1 MSLVRIIARI
11 QPFIDPARLR
21 RDLWRQRRRR
31 WIAAGVTLT
40 LLTLGL
46 WAAWEYLK
54 ISSGEPAPEALADPW
69 FRGHRI
75 LDRNGIPLR
84 ELPAE
89 EGRRGRWTT
98 LPEIGD
104 RITLATLAAEDA
116 SFFEHD
122 GVDRVALLRAL
133 SQNLRHGRLVSGGS
147 TITQQLVKLL
157 DTRGIAG
164 ERTVPIKLREMARA
178 HNLEQELTKE
188 QILEEYMNRLPYG
201 HGLVGPAAAAD
212 GYFGVRAR
220 DLSWG
225 QATYLAVLPR
235 APSYLDPYRH
245 PERVKLRQ
253 RALLDEMEE
262 LGMLTEVERRRAEHE
277 PVDLETLRH
286 PFSAPHFVEM
296 LRAEDRLSSGD
307 ATTTTLDLELQR
319 DVEGLVDTQL
329 STMKGKLTAD
339 AAAIVVDNA
348 TGDVLAYVG
357 SADFHDPAISGQVD
371 MVRARRQPGSALKP
385 FVYALAFERGHTPH
399 EMLADVPTEFSERGG
414 EIYAP
419 RNFHGDFAGP
429 IPARDALAASLNVP
443 VVRLASD
450 LPAGALLAQLH
461 ALGFDSLDQ
470 SAQHYGLSLSLGS
483 GEVELRELAAAYVAL
498 ARGGEKIPLRFTAGS
513 PRSTAVPVIDPA
525 IAATIVDAL
534 SDPLARVRLLRGRSP
549 FDIGYPIALKT
560 GTSSGYRDAWTVGFT
575 HERTVAVWVGNAD
588 GSAMHEVTGA
598 SGAGPLFADVMRRAM
613 EDVRTRGALF
623 DAGLLT
629 TLEVCPLTGLPV
641 SEACPEAVTRRFAPQ
656 HAPSEPCSVH
666 VHAQRQE
673 HSGGDRWVCRPE
685 AETSVAILPSDYDR
699 WLEAMPLG
707 APGKDPAGIAW
718 VSRRHT
724 QACGDDESVRP
735 TLSVDSPAAGSV
747 FLRTDDGTDRDRV
760 ELSARYEG
768 PAQLRPKRV
777 EFVVDG
783 RVVARSGEPYRVLV
797 PIGPGDHDVYAR
809 PEDDEAP
816 LSFRG
821 TSFAVR

>member
-11 QPFIDPARLR
+11 YR
-21 RDLWRQRRRR
+21 RRRRR
-31 WIAAGVTLT
+31 WLAAGIG
-40 LLTLGL
+40 LLLAVVGFALG
-46 WAAWEYLK
+46 WQYLRTE
-54 ISSGEPAPEALADPW
+54 SGEPAPAALEDPW

-75 LDRNGIPLR
+75 VDRNGTVLR

-98 LPEIGD
+98 LPDIGD

-116 SFFEHD
+116 SFFDHD

-157 DTRGIAG
+157 DTRGVPG

-178 HNLEQELTKE
+178 QNLEEEMTKE
-188 QILEEYMNRLPYG
+188 EILEAYMNRLPYG

-212 GYFGVRAR
+212 GYFGVRSR

-225 QATYLAVLPR
+225 QATFLAVLPR
-235 APSYLDPYRH
+235 APSYLDPVRH

-262 LGMLTEVERRRAEHE
+262 LGLLSEVERQRAEHE
-277 PVDLETLRH
+277 PIELETLRH
-286 PFSAPHFVEM
+286 PFAAPHFVEM
-296 LRAEDRLSSGD
+296 LRARGHLSGGD
-307 ATTTTLDLELQR
+307 VTTTTLDADLQR
-319 DVEGLVDTQL
+319 DVEGLVQTQL
-329 STMKGKLTAD
+329 STMKERLTVD
-339 AAAIVVDNA
+339 AAVIVVDNA

-357 SADFHDPAISGQVD
+357 SADFHDPAIAGQVD
-371 MVRARRQPGSALKP
+371 MVTARRQPGSTLKP
-385 FVYALAFERGHTPH
+385 FVYALAFERGRTPH

-419 RNFHGDFAGP
+419 RNFHGDFEGP
-429 IPARDALAASLNVP
+429 ISARDALAASLNVP
-443 VVRLASD
+443 VVRLASQ
-450 LPAGALLAQLH
+450 LPPGTLLDELRT
-461 ALGFDSLDQ
+461 LGFDSLDQ
-470 SAQHYGLSLSLGS
+470 SAEHYGLSLSLGS

-498 ARGGEKIPLRFTAGS
+498 ARGGEWIPLRYTSEAPPAAGV
-513 PRSTAVPVIDPA
+513 RVIEPG
-525 IAATIVDAL
+525 ISATIVDAL

-549 FDIGYPIALKT
+549 FNIGYPVALKT

-598 SGAGPLFADVMRRAM
+598 TGAGPLFADVMRQAM
-613 EDVRTRGALF
+613 DNVTTRGVLF
-623 DAGLLT
+623 DPGQLVS
-629 TLEVCPLTGLPV
+629 LEVCPLTGLPATD
-641 SEACPEAVTRRFAPQ
+641 ACPDAVTRRFAHK
-656 HAPSEPCSVH
+656 HAPAEPCTAH
-666 VHAQRQE
+666 VHARRE
-673 HSGGDRWVCRPE
+673 DGPSGPVYVCSDD
-685 AETSVAILPSDYDR
+685 AESTVAILPAQYDR

-707 APGKDPAGIAW
+707 APGKDPAGVPW

-724 QACGDDESVRP
+724 RSCGAEESTRP
-735 TLSVDSPAAGSV
+735 TLSIDAPAVGSV
-747 FLRTDDGTDRDRV
+747 FLRADDGTDRDRV
-760 ELSARYEG
+760 ELRARYDG
-768 PAQLRPKRV
+768 PEHLRPRRV

-783 RVVARSGEPYRVLV
+783 RVVARSAEPYQALV
-797 PIGPGDHDVYAR
+797 PVGPGDHEVYAR
-809 PEDDEAP
+809 PTDESAP
-816 LSFRG
+816 VAFQG